1 MWRRSSDF
9 KDLSYLIGKELVYEG
24 GLQLLCPPDGSVKI
38 IEEYKNTVILEME
51 WIYSIWYGYSVPS
64 RKVRFAV
71 SKNALAVGDVK
82 LSIKDSGH
90 TLKPEDISD
99 AVYISSNI

>member
-51 WIYSIWYGYSVPS
+51 WILPYLYIQ
-64 RKVRFAV
+64 
-71 SKNALAVGDVK
+71 
-82 LSIKDSGH
+82 II
-90 TLKPEDISD
+90 LKSFVCLYYLELICMTRQIHW
-99 AVYISSNI
+99 A